1 MLPTAGGCCVSSNCI
16 ILRHSPCVV
25 AVLYIYMGR
34 QHMAHPTPT
43 CQNCDYIT
51 SDDQKEAARLGQDSK
66 G

>member
-1 MLPTAGGCCVSSNCI
+1 
-16 ILRHSPCVV
+16 
-25 AVLYIYMGR
+25 
-34 QHMAHPTPT
+34 MAHPTPT